1 MKGVFRKLFNIY
13 SGEEKNAFL
22 FACLGFLWAL
32 GVTAGLKF
40 SDALFL
46 IHVGAASL
54 PKVYG
59 LTACGMIVMAA
70 FLLKAFNTFSA
81 HRIFIAALIAGA
93 CFYTAAYFCLTNN
106 LGIESQILWFALRI
120 FGSLFFAIIVTCF
133 WTFVDQYYPH
143 QDAKR
148 LYSLF
153 SSAVFLG
160 VATTGLIMRS
170 ALIEFQHV
178 TLLIVFLLILTS
190 YWITQIVR
198 KAKPVYDEN
207 MPEAG
212 GEHGD
217 HSFRNLVRSVLSSK
231 FTLLLMA
238 SNFLIF
244 VLMVITEYSYM
255 SSFDRHFDPTTSLG
269 SGGEEKASL
278 TLFLGQSLAVVSIL
292 NLIIGLF
299 IYSRLVRRFGVNTLV
314 MCTPIVLIVA
324 FGGWSWSDSLIFPLM
339 GFFVVE
345 GMLYV
350 FDDSNFTLLLNAV
363 PPKLKYKIRLTIES
377 FFEPI
382 GMLISSLLITFV
394 PVNSIKL
401 GLFLAACALA
411 VGVLMRMQ
419 YLKAIYINL
428 SENAI
433 HFQRTI
439 RDWFVG
445 MSSKD
450 QKTTERR
457 LLAIL
462 HRGDEHSQ
470 LFAIEGVLGFN
481 DPSILQRL
489 LKYAD
494 ALTPAVKIRFIQMLS
509 QTPFATDQQ
518 VIDHLL
524 DWERNDR
531 DITLQSTIRFY
542 LAQQGLLQIEHAIQT
557 LNTDNLT
564 LKGAAIISIMRSGDA
579 SQLLNASQQLQ
590 RLLNSENEEEI
601 CMAITLLGLE
611 PRPENV
617 DILLAFLKHRSQLI
631 IRKAAAAIAQIADK
645 RSATHASFF
654 LDQLKTTSD
663 TELRH
668 SFLRILGCL
677 EDLSL
682 VSDIILC
689 SIHFR
694 PSERRLT
701 ESILFKFGH
710 PIVSTLLS
718 ITKDSSR
725 HDRCRVLA
733 GRILGRLAQPLLREH
748 LYDIVS
754 AEIERAYFYFYHHH
768 SIQKGYPDL
777 DLTMLKDAL
786 LSNVYSVQDFIIQLL
801 GVAGESE
808 DCELLS
814 YSLRSPNPKVRSH
827 VLETLEK
834 DCETRIYAALYPLIA
849 DLPHE
854 EKMHAYIKSGWT
866 PLTLPELLDKMSR
879 SPIQADQMLASTLK
893 YRLNMPDWRESLQQ
907 QMKTENKEFPHF
919 AREILE
925 T

>member
-54 PKVYG
+54 PTVYC
-59 LTACGMIVMAA
+59 LTACGMIIMAA

-93 CFYTAAYFCLTNN
+93 CFYSFAYFCLSTN
-106 LGIESQILWFALRI
+106 LGIESQVLWFALRI
-120 FGSLFFAIIVTCF
+120 FGSIFFAIIVTCF
-133 WTFVDQYYPH
+133 WTFVDQYYHH

-153 SSAVFLG
+153 SSSVFLG
-160 VATTGLIMRS
+160 IATTGVMMRS
-170 ALIEFQHV
+170 GLIDFQHV
-178 TLLIVFLLILTS
+178 TLFIVFLLILTS
-190 YWITQIVR
+190 YWITRIVR
-198 KAKPVYDEN
+198 KIKPVYDEN
-207 MPEAG
+207 VPEVG
-212 GEHGD
+212 GEQGD

-255 SSFDRHFDPTTSLG
+255 SSFDRHFDPNIAAG

-292 NLIIGLF
+292 NLVIGLF

-314 MCTPIVLIVA
+314 MCTPIVLLVA
-324 FGGWSWSDSLIFPLM
+324 FSGWSWSESLIFPLM

-382 GMLISSLLITFV
+382 GMLISSLLITFL
-394 PVNSIKL
+394 PINSIKL
-401 GLFLAACALA
+401 GLVLAGCAL
-411 VGVLMRMQ
+411 GIGILMRKQ
-419 YLKAIYINL
+419 YLKAIYFNL

-445 MSSKD
+445 MSAKD
-450 QKTTERR
+450 QQTAERR

-462 HRGDEHSQ
+462 HKGDEHSQ
-470 LFAIEGVLGFN
+470 LFAIEGLLGFN
-481 DPSILQRL
+481 DPKILQRL
-489 LKYAD
+489 LKFAD
-494 ALTPAVKIRFIQMLS
+494 ALKPTVKVRFTQMIS
-509 QTPFATDQQ
+509 TSCFATDKQ
-518 VIDHLL
+518 VINHLY
-524 DWERNDR
+524 DWAQD
-531 DITLQSTIRFY
+531 DPDLSLQSAIYFY
-542 LAQQGLLQIEHAIQT
+542 FAQHGLLHTDQALQT
-557 LNTDNLT
+557 LDSDNLS
-564 LKGAAIISIMRSGDA
+564 LKGASIISLKKSADT
-579 SQLLNASQQLQ
+579 SQLPQVILQLQ
-590 RLLNSENEEEI
+590 RLLDSENEDEI
-601 CMAITLLGLE
+601 CMAITILSLE
-611 PRPENV
+611 PLPDHV
-617 DILLAFLKHRSQLI
+617 DTLLPFLKHSSQKI
-631 IRKAAAAIAQIADK
+631 ERHAAAAIAQIADK
-645 RSATHASFF
+645 HSSRHSSFF
-654 LDQLKTTSD
+654 YEQLTATSD
-663 TELRH
+663 SELRQ
-668 SFLRILGCL
+668 SYLKILGNL
-677 EDLSL
+677 GDSSL

-689 SIHFR
+689 STHFR
-694 PSERRLT
+694 PNERRLT
-701 ESILFKFGH
+701 EAILIKFGLDTV
-710 PIVSTLLS
+710 PVLLA
-718 ITKDSSR
+718 ITKDTSR

-733 GRILGRLAQPLLREH
+733 GRILGRLAQSLLREH
-748 LYDIVS
+748 LYEIVS

-768 SIQKGYPDL
+768 SIQKDHPDL

-786 LSNVYSVQDFIIQLL
+786 LSSFHSVQDFIIQLL

-814 YSLRSPNPKVRSH
+814 HSLRSPNPKVRSH

-834 DCETRIYAALYPLIA
+834 DCETRIFRALYPLIA
-849 DLPHE
+849 DLPNE
-854 EKMHAYIKSGWT
+854 EKMQTYIKEGRI
-866 PLTLPELLDKMSR
+866 PLTLSELLDKMSA
-879 SPIQADQMLASTLK
+879 SPIQVDQIMAATLK
-893 YRLNMPDWRESLQQ
+893 YRLNMPNWRDSLQK
-907 QMKTENKEFPHF
+907 QMNTHKKAFHHF
-919 AREILE
+919 AYEILE